1 MKTSACLSLAAMFWL
16 GTSLGETE
24 PVKNL
29 ASSVL
34 TLTLAEQILGTELE
48 PDRANSQPDITSVR
62 TLISHCA
69 YAAKRSG
76 KNAPHV
82 DLMVHIS
89 ETADAA
95 KGQFDG
101 AKAVHAG
108 KEVTGLG
115 DAAFRSSLP
124 GQLNVLKGRVC
135 ITITAGTF
143 KADATIEEQVAN
155 QVLGRLPE

>member
-1 MKTSACLSLAAMFWL
+1 MKTSARLLLAAMFWL
-16 GTSLGETE
+16 ATSLGQAE

-29 ASSVL
+29 ASSIL
-34 TLTLAEQILGTELE
+34 TLTLAEQILGADLE
-48 PDRANSQPDITSVR
+48 PDRVNSQPDINSVR

-69 YAAKRSG
+69 YAARSSG
-76 KNAPHV
+76 RNAPHV

-89 ETADAA
+89 DNADMA

-108 KEVTGLG
+108 KDVTGLG

-143 KADATIEEQVAN
+143 KANAKMEEEVAS
-155 QVLGRLPE
+155 QILGRLPE